1 MLCIQKSLYAIT
13 NDEDILD
20 ETYSAQYFIEDKNP
34 SKTTFYTITHQ
45 FMQTINV
52 YRSHFCVKSDKNK
65 FQGCIK
71 NFELISLLN
80 GGQNKN

>member
-1 MLCIQKSLYAIT
+1 MLCIQKNLYAIT
-13 NDEDILD
+13 NDEDVLD
-20 ETYSAQYFIEDKNP
+20 ETYSAQYYIEDKNP

-65 FQGCIK
+65 FHIHIDFKVQIVK
-71 NFELISLLN
+71 
-80 GGQNKN
+80 

>member
-1 MLCIQKSLYAIT
+1 MLCIQKNLYAIT

-20 ETYSAQYFIEDKNP
+20 ETYSAQYFIEDKNS

-52 YRSHFCVKSDKNK
+52 YRSHFCAQSDRYKLHIQITSK
-65 FQGCIK
+65 
-71 NFELISLLN
+71 L
-80 GGQNKN
+80 